1 MNCSNCQAYIFEKL
15 QCHRYPRVEE
25 KKSGDWCL
33 EFKAK
38 EVIVCPVVEE
48 KASEARV
55 EEKAVVSEPEIII
68 PEVKRGWPKGKP
80 RK

>member
-1 MNCSNCQAYIFEKL
+1 MKCENCLAYVYEK
-15 QCHRYPRVEE
+15 QHCHRYPKIEE
-25 KKSGDWCL
+25 KVPHDWCL

-38 EVIVCPVVEE
+38 EVIVCPVEEKE

-55 EEKAVVSEPEIII
+55 EEKAVESEPA
-68 PEVKRGWPKGKP
+68 KRGWPKGKP